1 MRGRSLAA
9 TLAIAFGVTTLAVFV
24 LVGSYLYLALERQ
37 IKAQDNLDIVLA
49 ARHARRLAQE
59 LDTAKG
65 IREHSERLT
74 SIVLGNEAMSM
85 EVFGPD
91 GNQLIE
97 HNAAGTF
104 AAPRTANEAGAASV
118 TGGASGAGA
127 RGATSATL
135 ATSAT
140 SATSA
145 TGATGATAGTSPT
158 SGALIVAALPPLKR
172 VPASARITEADI
184 GEWTGRNGA
193 PIRGILTD
201 LRLRDGEA
209 ASVLVARNMSDRWLL
224 LDRYRDNLRLAGVVG
239 VLLAM
244 LLSYVL
250 IRAALRPLRDIA
262 ASASLV
268 TVNRLHTR
276 IEVARVPSELK
287 ALVSALNAMFERVE
301 LGFQRLSRFTADLA
315 HDMRTPL
322 SNMRGAAEVALAR
335 PRSAD
340 EYEALLAS
348 NLEECDRL
356 SRMIESVLFLARA
369 EHPQFVKHMREFGV
383 ALELT
388 HIADYFEGI
397 AEEAQVTM
405 RVSGA
410 ASLTADLELFR
421 RAVSNLLANAIR
433 YTPRGGEIVLDAGA
447 SAGEVRVTVSNPGQP
462 IAAEHLE
469 RIFDRFYRID
479 PSRSTL
485 PTAGLSQASTGSTG
499 LGLAIVRTIMEL
511 HGGTVR
517 AESDVHGTR
526 FILTFRRAA

>member
-9 TLAIAFGVTTLAVFV
+9 TLALAFGATTLAVFV
-24 LVGSYLYLALERQ
+24 LVGSFLYFALEKQ

-49 ARHARRLAQE
+49 ARHARRLAEELQSPEGIQE
-59 LDTAKG
+59 HD
-65 IREHSERLT
+65 ERLT

-91 GNQLIE
+91 GSRAIE
-97 HNAAGTF
+97 HNIAETL
-104 AAPRTANEAGAASV
+104 AAPDA
-118 TGGASGAGA
+118 ASGA
-127 RGATSATL
+127 AT
-135 ATSAT
+135 
-140 SATSA
+140 
-145 TGATGATAGTSPT
+145 
-158 SGALIVAALPPLKR
+158 VAALPPLTR
-172 VPASARITEADI
+172 VAATARITEADI

-201 LRLRDGEA
+201 ARLRNGDTA
-209 ASVLVARNMSDRWLL
+209 TVLVARNMSDRWLL
-224 LDRYRDNLRLAGVVG
+224 LDRYRDKLHMAGVAG
-239 VLLAM
+239 VILAM
-244 LLSYVL
+244 LLGYLL
-250 IRAALRPLRDIA
+250 IRAVLRPLRDIA

-276 IEVARVPSELK
+276 ITVARVPSELE
-287 ALVSALNAMFERVE
+287 ALVVSLNAMLERVDH
-301 LGFQRLSRFTADLA
+301 GFQRLSRFTADLA

-335 PRSAD
+335 PRSTD

-356 SRMIESVLFLARA
+356 SRMIENVLFLARA
-369 EHPQFVKHMREFGV
+369 EHPQFVKHMRNFDAG
-383 ALELT
+383 LELT
-388 HIADYFEGI
+388 RIAEYFEGI
-397 AEEAQVTM
+397 ADEANVRV

-410 ASLTADLELFR
+410 ATLTADLELFR

-433 YTPRGGEIVLDAGA
+433 YTPRGGEIVLDASA
-447 SAGEVRVTVSNPGQP
+447 SADAVRVSVENQGQP

-479 PSRSTL
+479 PSRSSL
-485 PTAGLSQASTGSTG
+485 PSSGLSQGSTGSTG

-511 HGGTVR
+511 HGGSVH
-517 AESDVHGTR
+517 AESDARSTR
-526 FILTFRRAA
+526 FILAFRRV

>member
-37 IKAQDNLDIVLA
+37 IKTQDNLDIVLA

-59 LDTAKG
+59 LETPKG
-65 IREHSERLT
+65 IREHSDRLT

-91 GNQLIE
+91 GNEVIE
-97 HNAAGTF
+97 HNAAGAF
-104 AAPRTANEAGAASV
+104 AAPRTANEAGSA
-118 TGGASGAGA
+118 
-127 RGATSATL
+127 SATGV
-135 ATSAT
+135 TSAT
-140 SATSA
+140 SV
-145 TGATGATAGTSPT
+145 TGGTSPT
-158 SGALIVAALPPLKR
+158 SGALIITALPPLER

-184 GEWTGRNGA
+184 GEWMGRNGA
-193 PIRGILTD
+193 PIRGVLTD
-201 LRLRDGEA
+201 VRLRNGDT

-224 LDRYRDNLRLAGVVG
+224 LDRYRDELKLAGTAG
-239 VLLAM
+239 LLLAIV
-244 LLSYVL
+244 LSYLL

-276 IEVARVPSELK
+276 IEAARVPSELK

-335 PRSAD
+335 PRSVD
-340 EYEALLAS
+340 EYETLLAS

-369 EHPQFVKHMREFGV
+369 EHPQFVKRMREFGA
-383 ALELT
+383 ALELK

-397 AEEAQVTM
+397 AEEAHVTM

-433 YTPRGGEIVLDAGA
+433 YTPRGGEIVLDAAA
-447 SAGEVRVTVSNPGQP
+447 SAAAVRITVSNPGQP

-485 PTAGLSQASTGSTG
+485 PSAGLSQASTGSTG

-517 AESDVHGTR
+517 AESDEHGTR
-526 FILTFRRAA
+526 FILTFLRTA

>member
-59 LDTAKG
+59 LDAAQG
-65 IREHSERLT
+65 IREHSERLI

-91 GNQLIE
+91 GNQVIE

-104 AAPRTANEAGAASV
+104 AAPRTVNGAGAASD
-118 TGGASGAGA
+118 TSGAGA
-127 RGATSATL
+127 TGATL
-135 ATSAT
+135 ATST
-140 SATSA
+140 PSAANA
-145 TGATGATAGTSPT
+145 TGGTSPT
-158 SGALIVAALPPLKR
+158 SGTLIIAALPPLKR
-172 VPASARITEADI
+172 IPALARITEADI
-184 GEWTGRNGA
+184 GEWSGRNGA
-193 PIRGILTD
+193 PIRGILAD
-201 LRLRDGEA
+201 MRLRDGEV

-224 LDRYRDNLRLAGVVG
+224 LDRYRDELNLAGVAG
-239 VLLAM
+239 LLLAIV
-244 LLSYVL
+244 LSYLL

-356 SRMIESVLFLARA
+356 SRMIENVLFLARA
-369 EHPQFVKHMREFGV
+369 EHPQFVKHMREFGA

-397 AEEAQVTM
+397 AEEAHVTV

-433 YTPRGGEIVLDAGA
+433 HTPRGGEIVLDAGA
-447 SAGEVRVTVSNPGQP
+447 SAGAVRITVSNPGQP

-485 PTAGLSQASTGSTG
+485 PSAGLSQASTGSTG

-526 FILTFRRAA
+526 FILTFRRTA